1 MDLFAQL
8 TSQWQHALASVKN
21 DISRINQQ
29 IAESGSIN
37 PVQNK
42 IFNALGQ
49 SPEQF
54 RVIIVGQD
62 PYPNADQAMGLA
74 FSVPAEL
81 VTVPP
86 SLKNIQQELASD
98 VGVIGKQDL
107 TSWRTEGVLLLNRI
121 LTCETGK
128 SLSHKSIGWQMVTTE
143 IINQVLKANR
153 NTVAILW
160 GKYAQETADMFNP
173 ELVIKSVHP
182 SPLSAHRGFFGSK
195 PFSKA
200 NKLLVNTRQDP
211 INWA

>member
-8 TSQWQHALASVKN
+8 SSQWQLALASVKN
-21 DISRINQQ
+21 DISRINEQLD
-29 IAESGSIN
+29 ESSSIN

-49 SPEQF
+49 SPDQF

-62 PYPNADQAMGLA
+62 PYPNAEHAMGLA
-74 FSVPAEL
+74 FSVPAES

-107 TSWRTEGVLLLNRI
+107 TSWRSEGVLLLNRI

-143 IINQVLKANR
+143 IINQVLKANK

-182 SPLSAHRGFFGSK
+182 SPLSAHRGFLGSK
-195 PFSKA
+195 PFSKV